1 MSGLISPPN
10 TQYTLLYFFAS
21 WHASHSQLSAVFKSL
36 PALVPNKNCTFRTV
50 EAETNTEESEKV
62 RARGQDRSEMRRDEM
77 RVFGDEMVRIGFT
90 KKSSKPLLQLS
101 NNPPPSLLL
110 FSSHL

>member
-62 RARGQDRSEMRRDEM
+62 RAEESKRTGQE
-77 RVFGDEMVRIGFT
+77 
-90 KKSSKPLLQLS
+90 
-101 NNPPPSLLL
+101 
-110 FSSHL
+110 